1 MLVPVHEASVVE
13 VESIEEEGGF
23 ELGRSC
29 WDCVELDLAGS
40 GLEFVE

>member
-1 MLVPVHEASVVE
+1 MLVPVHEASI

-29 WDCVELDLAGS
+29 WDCVELNLAGS